1 MQRCCFANFK
11 DQIILRTLF
20 SMHVYKKDEKKST
33 QIYIKDLASNFI
45 TIQKFFAGM
54 WNDQKTKYRKEG

>member
-20 SMHVYKKDEKKST
+20 SMQVYKKKKKSPLKF
-33 QIYIKDLASNFI
+33 YIKDLASNFI
-45 TIQKFFAGM
+45 PIQKF
-54 WNDQKTKYRKEG
+54 